1 MNNTLNFDVR
11 QTLLF
16 EKNAFDGII
25 CIPYILFGYLVISR
39 VKIIDRVFEELG
51 KYSGAI
57 FVSHIFSKPLLSKI
71 HLFFQVSCT
80 DFCNAFR
87 LKNNIRGL
95 L

>member
-1 MNNTLNFDVR
+1 MNNTLNFNVR

-51 KYSGAI
+51 EYRGAI
-57 FVSHIFSKPLLSKI
+57 FCFTHF
-71 HLFFQVSCT
+71 
-80 DFCNAFR
+80 
-87 LKNNIRGL
+87 
-95 L
+95 

>member
-25 CIPYILFGYLVISR
+25 CIPYILFGYLVISQ

-51 KYSGAI
+51 KYSGAFFLFHTFLVSLYFQKYTYSFKYPVLI
-57 FVSHIFSKPLLSKI
+57 FVM
-71 HLFFQVSCT
+71 HL
-80 DFCNAFR
+80 D
-87 LKNNIRGL
+87 
-95 L
+95 